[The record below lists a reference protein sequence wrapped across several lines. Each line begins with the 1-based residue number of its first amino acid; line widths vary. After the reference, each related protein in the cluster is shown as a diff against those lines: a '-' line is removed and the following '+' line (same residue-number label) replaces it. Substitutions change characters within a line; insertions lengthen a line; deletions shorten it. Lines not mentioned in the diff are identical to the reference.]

1 MSPLVPFSKALIG
14 IGFPALGAAGYT
26 AYENLMAAKDRFQ
39 ERERTPED
47 KAAAE
52 DLEGAVNRYREG
64 LIDQILGFG
73 RDTSDSAR
81 NALRGQDTN
90 NLEATLTKLRSE
102 AMEGSPVRDLTPE
115 QRQQLMELPPQSNP
129 KVGMGG
135 PMRSEGFVRPAMP
148 PMQEPLGQGVTENP
162 GFDPQ
167 TGDFFPPQRAYGG
180 IMSLRR

>member
-1 MSPLVPFSKALIG
+1 MSPLIPLSKLLTGVG
-14 IGFPALGAAGYT
+14 IPALGVAGYT

-73 RDTSDSAR
+73 NDTSDSVR
-81 NALRGQDTN
+81 NALRDQDTN
-90 NLEATLTKLRSE
+90 SLEATLTKLRSE

-129 KVGMGG
+129 MGG
-135 PMRSEGFVRPAMP
+135 LMRSEGFVRPAMP

>member
-1 MSPLVPFSKALIG
+1 MSPLIPLSKLLTGIG
-14 IGFPALGAAGYT
+14 IPALGAAGYT
-26 AYENLMAAKDRFQ
+26 AYENLMAAKDRLQ

-52 DLEGAVNRYREG
+52 DLEGAVNRYRER
-64 LIDQILGFG
+64 LIDQILGIT

-81 NALRGQDTN
+81 LALMGKDTN
-90 NLEATLTKLRSE
+90 SLEATLANLKSE
-102 AMEGSPVRDLTPE
+102 AMQGSPVRDLTPE

-129 KVGMGG
+129 MGG

-148 PMQEPLGQGVTENP
+148 PVQEPLGQGVTENP